1 MLYNSADAD
10 RLMHPQDHDVTT
22 RYLVKREKKV
32 VMASCMDWSPIQ
44 LALQSTEDD
53 ILPFARLFILRRRWV
68 KLTVV
73 SNSDDNFVVPRLC
86 LYFIDRKAKTKGK
99 PASNNRVSC
108 LTFAT
113 KLENTA
119 RDLRHDRY
127 WHWLIWKSCHC
138 FTYCKISRSILP
150 PEVSQDG

>member
-10 RLMHPQDHDVTT
+10 RLMHLQDHDVTT

-32 VMASCMDWSPIQ
+32 VTASCMDWSPIQ

-53 ILPFARLFILRRRWV
+53 ILPFARLLILRRRWV

-73 SNSDDNFVVPRLC
+73 SNSDDNFSYQGFVCISLTEKPTQKVSPQAIQSSVVSHIC
-86 LYFIDRKAKTKGK
+86 NQAW
-99 PASNNRVSC
+99 
-108 LTFAT
+108 
-113 KLENTA
+113 NTA

-150 PEVSQDG
+150 PEASQDG